1 MKKINVIKS
10 LILGATIFS
19 TTGIIA
25 QTIVSTTP
33 MNKRVVLEEY
43 TGINCGYCPDGHKI
57 AHDIQVAHPG
67 VFFPIAIHEGSFAAP
82 NSGQPDYRTSFGT
95 ALSTQA
101 VVPAYPAGTI
111 NRHAFG
117 HGMTASGD
125 NGTNTALAR
134 NFWDADAATIL
145 GQTSC
150 VNVAINPTVDYTT
163 RVLTVL
169 VEVYYTANSTAT
181 TNKLN
186 VAICQNNVKGPQSNG
201 SVFNPTMVTSDGKYL
216 HQHML
221 RHLITGQWGISIPT
235 TTAGTFFTQTFT
247 YTLPAGYTSVGVEI
261 PQLEIVAFVTEGN
274 QEVLSAD
281 AKAVNQPSFD
291 ASVTAITGV
300 PVYTCTGTF
309 APTATLKNAG
319 TTTLTSATI
328 SYSVDGGT
336 PATYN
341 WTGSLA
347 TGATA
352 TVALPSVTST
362 GNGSHTLTISSS
374 VPNGNTDWN
383 LLNDSYSSSFAV
395 FSSSTVTPL
404 TQNFTS
410 TTFPPLNYA
419 IVDASAD
426 GLNWAR
432 RTAGHTA
439 AGSAFIDF
447 YNIASGK
454 IDDLILPKA
463 DFTNTTGSTMTFW
476 VAHRAYSATAELDKL
491 EVDVSTNCGTTWIQ
505 KWVKSGSALTTG
517 AAMGTAAFTTPTST
531 EWRQETVDLAAYNGL
546 TDVLIRIRATSD
558 YGNNA
563 FVDDINVTGNITG
576 FENPTRDAAI
586 NLFPNPSNGTMY
598 LTNAENSSI
607 EIFDMLGNL
616 VYSKSI
622 VSNNEQLDLSSLANG
637 SYFARITN
645 ENNVATRN
653 IVLAR

>member
-25 QTIVSTTP
+25 QTIVSTSP
-33 MNKRVVLEEY
+33 MNKRAVLEEY

-67 VFFPIAIHEGSFAAP
+67 LFFPIAIHEGGYAAP
-82 NSGQPDYRTSFGT
+82 NAGQPDYRTSFGT
-95 ALSTQA
+95 ALSGQTGLTG
-101 VVPAYPAGTI
+101 YPAGTI
-111 NRHAFG
+111 NRHVWTGTVTDVDRTAWASYTTTALG
-117 HGMTASGD
+117 TASP
-125 NGTNTALAR
+125 
-134 NFWDADAATIL
+134 
-145 GQTSC
+145 
-150 VNVAINPTVDYTT
+150 VNVALTADINYTT

-169 VEVYYTANSTAT
+169 VEVYYTANSAAT

-186 VAICQNNVKGPQSNG
+186 VALCQNNVKGPQANG
-201 SVFNPTMVTSDGKYL
+201 SVYNPTMVTADGKYL

-221 RHLITGQWGISIPT
+221 RHLLTTQWGVSIPT
-235 TTAGTFFTQTFT
+235 TTTGTFFTQTFT
-247 YTLPAGYTSVGVEI
+247 YTVPASYISVPVEL
-261 PQLEIVAFVTEGN
+261 PQLEVIAFVTEGN
-274 QEVLSAD
+274 QEILSAD
-281 AKAVNQPSFD
+281 GKAVNQPTFD
-291 ASVTAITGV
+291 ASVSAITGV

-352 TVALPSVTST
+352 TVVLPSVTAT

-374 VPNGNTDWN
+374 VPNGNADWN
-383 LLNDSYSSSFAV
+383 SLNDSYSSSFAI
-395 FSSSTVTPL
+395 FTSSTVTPL

-410 TTFPPLNYA
+410 TTFPPTNYA

-432 RTAGHTA
+432 GSAGHTA
-439 AGSAFIDF
+439 AGSAYINF
-447 YNIASGK
+447 YSIAAGK
-454 IDDLILPKA
+454 LDDLILPKA

-476 VAHRAYSATAELDKL
+476 VAYRQYASENDKL
-491 EVDVSTNCGTTWIQ
+491 EVDVSTNCGSSWTQ
-505 KWVKSGSALTTG
+505 KWMKSGTTLKTGVATTSAFT
-517 AAMGTAAFTTPTST
+517 APTAA

-546 TDVLIRIRATSD
+546 TDVMIRIRATSA

-576 FENPTRDAAI
+576 FENPTRDASI

-622 VSNNEQLDLSSLANG
+622 ISNIEQLDLSSLSNG